1 MTEPCDDECGQ
12 CGSSPEHRPPPTEHS
27 RVFDISA
34 SQRGKEGSR
43 NDVAVAEKAVTG
55 GGNKSPTRHSGYFRR
70 HRVPGDR
77 IRGQQRPN
85 EKCKRSCNDAHYD
98 PRRTRTPCV
107 DAGSEAHETGK
118 ADPDA
123 DPGEDASGPLLLVA
137 LGEDRHRPRAA
148 PDQHESARATGRNPN
163 RNTKEQ

>member
-1 MTEPCDDECGQ
+1 ITDTSDDERAHCGT
-12 CGSSPEHRPPPTEHS
+12 SPESRPHPTEHS

-55 GGNKSPTRHSGYFRR
+55 GRNKSSTRHSGYFRR

-85 EKCKRSCNDAHYD
+85 EKCERGCNDAHYD
-98 PRRTRTPCV
+98 PRRTRTPGV
-107 DAGSEAHETGK
+107 DAGSEARETGK

-123 DPGEDASGPLLLVA
+123 DPGEDASGPLLRVA
-137 LGEDRHRPRAA
+137 LNAARHRPRGD
-148 PDQHESARATGRNPN
+148 PNQHEGAPHTGAKSKRKP
-163 RNTKEQ
+163 K